1 MAGEESYL
9 SGVPFFKDLNKNELE
24 DIALMMKE
32 LEFPQKTLLIED
44 GSLGSSIYIIKDG
57 TAKVTK
63 MLDEEKEE
71 IIAVFNA
78 GDCIGEMSMFDHRP
92 RSANVVVDAGTRLF
106 EIPGKEFEEYLNSN
120 KELALK
126 VYKAATLMLCQR
138 LREANQ
144 ILVYSRLIL
153 YNRQ

>member
-24 DIALMMKE
+24 DIALMIRE
-32 LEFPQKTLLIED
+32 LEFPQKSLLIED
-44 GSLGSSIYIIKDG
+44 GSVGSSIYIIKDG

-63 MLDEEKEE
+63 MLDDEKEE
-71 IIAVFNA
+71 VIAVFNA
-78 GDCIGEMSMFDHRP
+78 GDCIGEMSLFDHRP
-92 RSANVVVDAGTRLF
+92 RSANVVIDAGTKLF
-106 EIPGKEFEEYLNSN
+106 EIPGQEFEDYLTDNQDV
-120 KELALK
+120 ALK